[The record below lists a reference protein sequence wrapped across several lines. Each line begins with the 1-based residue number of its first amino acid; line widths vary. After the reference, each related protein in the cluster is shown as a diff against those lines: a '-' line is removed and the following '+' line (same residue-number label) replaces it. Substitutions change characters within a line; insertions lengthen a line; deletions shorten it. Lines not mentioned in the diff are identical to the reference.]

1 MSATHPIGY
10 RGVENLSTVRRSP
23 SLMGHG
29 KGGEIWICLTCY
41 EGLLDDKLYR
51 NVFGDGEDPAGLHQL
66 IEWLNFIMPEIRS
79 LPGFPGM
86 ITLTSSETHTIYLW
100 VAVHRWVVYLCENP
114 NVKKLLDDGVY
125 VEKAFASDLF
135 PALNGNE
142 ALYLDAQTRDFK
154 GYASNGKPAELRWDQ
169 VLCTKLSD
177 SLAMC
182 NQLVEILESEAV
194 DVSSDESE
202 GPQGGSLGG
211 EESHQSD
218 SGEVEESH
226 QSDSGEDEESHNDD
240 SGDDEEDDSLSKTMA
255 TAPEKE
261 QVTQAAARSNNRH
274 LDSSATKFGPDTT
287 PYSNSRGRKRGRE
300 GQEIEEDTD
309 SESEERSS
317 KRAKLAWK
325 IYLRSPHC
333 S

>member
-1 MSATHPIGY
+1 MLVTQKTPGIVTRALPQTTCYLGINCDHKGQPEPGTYRFSLEPRGKAMSATHPIGY
-10 RGVENLSTVRRSP
+10 KGVENLSTVRRSP

-51 NVFGDGEDPAGLHQL
+51 YVFGDGKDPAGLHQL

-114 NVKKLLDDGVY
+114 DVKKLLDDGIY
-125 VEKAFASDLF
+125 VEKAFASDLY

-142 ALYLDAQTRDFK
+142 ALYLDTQTRDFK

-177 SLAMC
+177 SLAMS

-202 GPQGGSLGG
+202 GPQEGSLGG

-218 SGEVEESH
+218 SGE
-226 QSDSGEDEESHNDD
+226 DEGSCNDD
-240 SGDDEEDDSLSKTMA
+240 SVDDE
-255 TAPEKE
+255 
-261 QVTQAAARSNNRH
+261 
-274 LDSSATKFGPDTT
+274 
-287 PYSNSRGRKRGRE
+287 NSRCRKRGRE
-300 GQEIEEDTD
+300 GPEIEEDTD
-309 SESEERSS
+309 SENEERSS